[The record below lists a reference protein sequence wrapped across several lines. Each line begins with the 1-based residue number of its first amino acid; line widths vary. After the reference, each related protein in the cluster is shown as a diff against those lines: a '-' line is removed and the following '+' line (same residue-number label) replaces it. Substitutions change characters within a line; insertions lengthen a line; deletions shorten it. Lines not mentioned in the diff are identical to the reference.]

1 MKGEQ
6 VSRFKKGD
14 LVSDIYPND
23 FRKGDMVRIQD
34 MCCYGVVIKKL
45 VDDAGTNFYYVFWY
59 TGDDLYDP
67 PFEDIT
73 WGTDLTLVSRG
84 DSNETR

>member
-1 MKGEQ
+1 M
-6 VSRFKKGD
+6 SRFKKGD

-73 WGTDLTLVSRG
+73 WGADLKLVSRG
-84 DSNETR
+84 INNEKR